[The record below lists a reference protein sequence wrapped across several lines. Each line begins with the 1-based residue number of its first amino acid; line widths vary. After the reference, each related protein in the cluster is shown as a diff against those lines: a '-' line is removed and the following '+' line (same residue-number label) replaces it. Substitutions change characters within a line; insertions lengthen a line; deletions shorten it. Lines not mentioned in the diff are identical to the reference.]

1 MSQFLHCCTQP
12 PASHTMLCC
21 AWLTVCYPPLFP
33 WLQAFAMG
41 GVPGAVP
48 TVATIPGMAAAV
60 PGLAAAAIPGALPGA
75 PAVIPSAAVP
85 TAVPAAGGA
94 TTVVLL
100 ENVMNVGS
108 IRNDQERREL
118 QTDVYTEASKFGA
131 LTGITIPVP
140 PAHVPDGDACR
151 VYLKFTTPADAL
163 RCQQTM
169 EGRMFDDNKV
179 RAVFVS
185 EPDFFR
191 AQAGEWLP
199 AAR

>member
-1 MSQFLHCCTQP
+1 M
-12 PASHTMLCC
+12 
-21 AWLTVCYPPLFP
+21 
-33 WLQAFAMG
+33 LQAFAMG

-48 TVATIPGMAAAV
+48 GVAAIPGMAAAV
-60 PGLAAAAIPGALPGA
+60 PGLAVAAIPAAAAIPGALPGPPVA
-75 PAVIPSAAVP
+75 IPAAAVP
-85 TAVPAAGGA
+85 APAAGGA

-108 IRNDQERREL
+108 VRNDQERREL